1 MAGLESPPER
11 CSFGRMSKTEILAEL
26 PKLSAQ
32 DRGEILE
39 QLWRLEEASGPTER
53 EKNLLNEAQADYD
66 ANPSAG
72 ASWSEVEARL
82 RQR

>member
-1 MAGLESPPER
+1 
-11 CSFGRMSKTEILAEL
+11 MSKTEILAEL

-39 QLWRLEEASGPTER
+39 QLWRLEEAAGPTER
-53 EKNLLNEAQADYD
+53 ERTLLNEAQAAFD

-72 ASWSEVEARL
+72 APWSEVEARL
-82 RQR
+82 RKRP

>member
-1 MAGLESPPER
+1 
-11 CSFGRMSKTEILAEL
+11 MSKTEILAEL

-39 QLWRLEEASGPTER
+39 QLWRLEEAAGPTDRER
-53 EKNLLNEAQADYD
+53 ALLNEAQAAFD

-72 ASWSEVEARL
+72 APWSEVEARL
-82 RQR
+82 RKRP

>member
-1 MAGLESPPER
+1 
-11 CSFGRMSKTEILAEL
+11 MSKREILAEL

-39 QLWRLEEASGPTER
+39 QLWHLEESAGPTVRER
-53 EKNLLNEAQADYD
+53 ALLDEAQAAYD

-72 ASWSEVEARL
+72 SPWSEVEARL
-82 RQR
+82 RKRP

>member
-1 MAGLESPPER
+1 
-11 CSFGRMSKTEILAEL
+11 MSKSEILAEL

-39 QLWRLEEASGPTER
+39 QLWRLEESSGPTER
-53 EKNLLNEAQADYD
+53 EKVLLNEAQAAYD

-72 ASWSEVEARL
+72 APWSEVEARL
-82 RQR
+82 RKRT